1 MTIERTKGLLK
12 LNIVKKRGL
21 IYYFLGILLMSALN
35 TQAQIG
41 SKLKGALE
49 RLSPITNDN
58 ITTQKQGTT
67 VANAGQISQ
76 LEAKNALKQALSNG
90 LQASVTSLAV
100 QDGFLGDATV
110 KILMPEEAQRVEKT
124 LRAVGMGSLCDQFIS
139 SMNRAA
145 ETAVSEAGNVFLNSL
160 STMSISD
167 VYTILLSGEKNAAT
181 NYFKTNTIEELT
193 GKFSP
198 IVESAMGTNN
208 VTNYWEQL
216 SIAYNKLPLVKKV
229 EPNLTSYV
237 TGKAIDGLF
246 VKVADQELKIRNNF
260 GGARST
266 ELLSKVFGWADAQK

>member
-12 LNIVKKRGL
+12 LNIVKKRDL

-58 ITTQKQGTT
+58 ITTQKQGST
-67 VANAGQISQ
+67 VGNAGKISQ

-90 LQASVTSLAV
+90 LQASVKSLAV

-145 ETAVSEAGNVFLNSL
+145 ETAVSEAANVFVNSL
-160 STMSISD
+160 SKMSISD

-216 SIAYNKLPLVKKV
+216 SIAYNKLPMVKKV